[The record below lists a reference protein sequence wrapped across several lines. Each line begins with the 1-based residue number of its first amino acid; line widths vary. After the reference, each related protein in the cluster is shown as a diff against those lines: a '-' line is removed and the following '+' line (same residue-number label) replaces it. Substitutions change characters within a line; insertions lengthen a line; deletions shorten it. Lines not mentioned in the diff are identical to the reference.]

1 MTRIWRNGQWANLCK
16 LTSEFGLDIESSP
29 DRKEY
34 LGESIARALTEADWY
49 VVLIVDEF
57 EEVYRTSD
65 TNPDTR

>member
-1 MTRIWRNGQWANLCK
+1 MGESMHDK
-16 LTSEFGLDIESSP
+16 LTSEFGLDIYIDSSP

-57 EEVYRTSD
+57 EEVYRSSD